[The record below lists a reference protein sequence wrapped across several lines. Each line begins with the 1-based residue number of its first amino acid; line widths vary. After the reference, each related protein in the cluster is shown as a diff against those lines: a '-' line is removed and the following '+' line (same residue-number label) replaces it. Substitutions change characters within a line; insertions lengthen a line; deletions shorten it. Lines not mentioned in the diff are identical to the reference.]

1 VSLREPTGAVGHV
14 NCVEIRAVVE
24 TAQPGVLIL
33 VHIQRPEV
41 FQNFHDNVILTAK
54 GIRIEL

>member
-1 VSLREPTGAVGHV
+1 MGHV